1 MKTRTFLMAIAVLF
15 VAGCTA
21 TEFKPLGNVAEKL
34 PLMKKE
40 PEVQTSEYT
49 SPAQMVAIWSD
60 AVYTQPGHPPIRGFG
75 GRLYFYNEKSEAV
88 PVEGQLVVYSYDDSD
103 KGSPAKAP
111 DRKFVFTP
119 EQLTQYFS
127 PSELGASYSIW
138 LPLDEVGGVCKAIT
152 LLPVFTSADGN
163 VVMGH
168 QTINNLPGTVPENV
182 ETQPKGYFTPLSPT
196 GHGEV
201 RPASYQ
207 QPQRE
212 VASTRDQWDR
222 THMFVPKDT
231 TRKRLRSTTIQV
243 PMTMSKRLV
252 EAPSTGAATIGFQG
266 DESEE
271 RIEGAR
277 RTPPVNNTD
286 WEGSEAAQ
294 SWPRQADVSATG
306 PPLPSPPA
314 TRFERPRY
322 QVPAEP
328 HGRPNRVHP
337 PTSPVPAGPQPG
349 RPFPPSSDRTFATA
363 GS

>member
-15 VAGCTA
+15 VAGCAA
-21 TEFKPLGNVAEKL
+21 TEFKPLDNVAKNLRLIKDQSED
-34 PLMKKE
+34 
-40 PEVQTSEYT
+40 QASEYAT
-49 SPAQMVAIWSD
+49 PTQMVAIWSD
-60 AVYTQPGHPPIRGFG
+60 AVYTQPGNPPIRGFG
-75 GRLYFYNEKSEAV
+75 GRVYFYNEKSEAV

-103 KGSPAKAP
+103 QSTPAEAP

-138 LPLDEVGGVCKAIT
+138 LPLDEVGGVRKAIT

-168 QTINNLPGTVPENV
+168 QTINNLPGSVPENV
-182 ETQPKGYFTPLSPT
+182 ETQRKGYFTPLAPT

-207 QPQRE
+207 QPQKE
-212 VASTRDQWDR
+212 VASTRDQWER
-222 THMFVPKDT
+222 TQMFIPKDT
-231 TRKRLRSTTIQV
+231 ARKRLRSTTIQL
-243 PMTMSKRLV
+243 PMTMSRRLV
-252 EAPSTGAATIGFQG
+252 EAPLTGRPTIGFQQ
-266 DESEE
+266 DESRESGAE
-271 RIEGAR
+271 AR
-277 RTPPVNNTD
+277 RSPAVNDTN
-286 WEGSEAAQ
+286 WEGSEASQ
-294 SWPRQADVSATG
+294 SWPRQEDVSATA
-306 PPLPSPPA
+306 PLRQSPPA

-337 PTSPVPAGPQPG
+337 PTSPRHAGPQPD
-349 RPFPPSSDRTFATA
+349 RPFPPSSVRTFATA